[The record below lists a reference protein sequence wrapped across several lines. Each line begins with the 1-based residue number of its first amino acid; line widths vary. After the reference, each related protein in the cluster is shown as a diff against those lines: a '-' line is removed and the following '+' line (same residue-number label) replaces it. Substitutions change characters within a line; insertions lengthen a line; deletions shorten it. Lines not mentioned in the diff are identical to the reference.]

1 MKATGKALRLKPT
14 KQETEEKKAETMKTN
29 NDNSEM
35 AQQLHA
41 GSSRTSSNPRSDG
54 QPRLDDLIKPA
65 SAHSSTSSFDL
76 DTRECKY

>member
-1 MKATGKALRLKPT
+1 MKAVGKALRVKPK

-35 AQQLHA
+35 AQQLQP
-41 GSSRTSSNPRSDG
+41 GSSRLSSNPRSDG

-65 SAHSSTSSFDL
+65 SAQSPHSWI
-76 DTRECKY
+76 DTDSRENKY